1 MRNQVHEASPAAR
14 RRPADDVGDG
24 RAQAPRVGLRQRA
37 ARVLHATHLLPAC
50 SRMRDLQRRDLRVLA
65 YHRVLRE
72 LPGPAFGFDPELVS
86 ASAAQFRAQL
96 DVLRR
101 HFHPLRFRDVIEAI
115 DEGRPLPPRAI
126 VITFDDG
133 YDDNHRI
140 AFPILRELGVPATFF
155 VSTGHIDTGR
165 AYAYDWLVHM
175 VRNTGATRLQLAELA
190 LDRALPATPERR
202 LALAAELLDRLKTLP
217 APTQA
222 AIIERLEQDWS
233 MPRAHAHDACQ
244 PMGWD
249 QLRAMHAAGMEIGS
263 HGIWHQMLAKLPRD
277 AMLHEV
283 RASKQAI
290 ERELG
295 SPCEVISYPVGG
307 HDAYDDDVVH
317 AVEDA
322 GYRLGCSYRSGTNAL
337 PLRDRYAL
345 RRLAVERDMDIAWFA
360 AQASLPEVFSYPSRR
375 RTTG

>member
-1 MRNQVHEASPAAR
+1 
-14 RRPADDVGDG
+14 
-24 RAQAPRVGLRQRA
+24 
-37 ARVLHATHLLPAC
+37 
-50 SRMRDLQRRDLRVLA
+50 MRDLQRRDLRVLA

-96 DVLRR
+96 DFLRR

-202 LALAAELLDRLKTLP
+202 IALAAELLDRLKTLP

-249 QLRAMHAAGMEIGS
+249 QLRAMHASGMEIGS

-295 SPCEVISYPVGG
+295 APCEVISYPVGG

>member
-1 MRNQVHEASPAAR
+1 M
-14 RRPADDVGDG
+14 PADDAGDG
-24 RAQAPRVGLRQRA
+24 RAQAPRIGLRQRA
-37 ARVLHATHLLPAC
+37 ARVLHAARLLPAC
-50 SRMRDLQRRDLRVLA
+50 SRVRDLHRRDLRVLA
-65 YHRVLRE
+65 YHRVLQE

-86 ASAAQFRAQL
+86 ASALQFRAQL

-101 HFHPLRFRDVIEAI
+101 HFHPLRFRDVIQAI

-126 VITFDDG
+126 VVTFDDG

-155 VSTGHIDTGR
+155 VSTGHIESGR

-175 VRNTGATRLQLAELA
+175 IRSTGATRLQLPELA
-190 LDRALPATPERR
+190 LDRALPTAPGPR
-202 LALAAELLDRLKTLP
+202 LALAAELLDRLKTLS

-222 AIIERLEQDWS
+222 AIIERLEQAWS
-233 MPRAHAHDACQ
+233 MPRAHAHGDCR

-263 HGIWHQMLAKLPRD
+263 HGVWHQMLAKLPREE
-277 AMLHEV
+277 MQREV
-283 RASKQAI
+283 AASKQAI

-295 SPCEVISYPVGG
+295 VPCEVISYPVGG
-307 HDAYDDDVVH
+307 DDAYDEDVVH

-322 GYRLGCSYRSGTNAL
+322 GYRLGCSYRSGTNPL
-337 PLRDRYAL
+337 PLRDGYAL